1 MFTIEDLKLGRCA
14 VINDGTREELNKV
27 LKLAFPDSKL
37 KVIRGR
43 RYYFLDM
50 QLHVEDSVYVW
61 DLDDDTKLPTQ
72 SVKDF
77 LSKKL
82 KRGDLVWV
90 SDADPNKRD
99 TKAIY
104 ITKAEGANY
113 PYITVAKSDEDNY
126 HAGNRFATAEYLY
139 ATKVEESDEVV
150 MTIEEIEKALNI
162 KGLKIVK

>member
-1 MFTIEDLKLGRCA
+1 MFTIEDLSKGNCA
-14 VINDGTREELNKV
+14 VINDGTLEELREV
-27 LKLAFPDSKL
+27 LKLAFPNDEGI
-37 KVIRGR
+37 VCVN
-43 RYYFLDM
+43 YEFYFVSRS
-50 QLHVEDSVYVW
+50 HNTVWVYGNS
-61 DLDDDTKLPTQ
+61 TNLPTQ

-77 LSKKL
+77 LIKEL

-90 SDADPNKRD
+90 SDNDPNKRD

-126 HAGNRFATAEYLY
+126 HAGNRFSTGEYLY
-139 ATKVEESDEVV
+139 ATKVEEPKEVE

-162 KGLKIVK
+162 KNLKIVK

>member
-1 MFTIEDLKLGRCA
+1 MFTIEDLKQGRCA
-14 VINDGTREELNKV
+14 VINDGTLEELREV
-27 LKLAFPDSKL
+27 LRLAFPDSIL
-37 KVIRGR
+37 DVAGGC
-43 RYYFLDM
+43 RYYFLDKK
-50 QLHVEDSVYVW
+50 LKNEDEIYVW
-61 DLDDDTKLPTQ
+61 DLDNNTNLPTK

-77 LSKKL
+77 LTKEL

-90 SDADPNKRD
+90 SDNDPDKRA

-126 HAGNRFATAEYLY
+126 HAGNIFATGEYLY
-139 ATKVEESDEVV
+139 ATKVEEPKEVE

-162 KGLKIVK
+162 KNLKIVK

>member
-1 MFTIEDLKLGRCA
+1 MFTIEDLSKGNCA
-14 VINDGTREELNKV
+14 VINDGTLEELSEV
-27 LKLAFPDSKL
+27 LRLAFPNDKSVVESYIGYK
-37 KVIRGR
+37 
-43 RYYFLDM
+43 YF
-50 QLHVEDSVYVW
+50 SVMDENCW
-61 DLDDDTKLPTQ
+61 DCWNQITLPKQ

-77 LSKKL
+77 LIKEL

-90 SDADPNKRD
+90 SDNDPNKRD

-126 HAGNRFATAEYLY
+126 HAGNRFATGEYLY
-139 ATKVEESDEVV
+139 ATKVEEPKEVE

-162 KGLKIVK
+162 KLKIIK

>member
-1 MFTIEDLKLGRCA
+1 MFTIEDLRQGRCA
-14 VINDGTREELNKV
+14 VINDGTLEELREV
-27 LKLAFPDSKL
+27 LGLAFPNDKS
-37 KVIRGR
+37 VVASYISY
-43 RYYFLDM
+43 RYFTVMDKNY
-50 QLHVEDSVYVW
+50 W
-61 DLDDDTKLPTQ
+61 DCWTQISLPKQ

-77 LSKKL
+77 LTKEL

-90 SDADPNKRD
+90 SDNDPNKRD

-126 HAGNRFATAEYLY
+126 HAGNRFATGEYLY
-139 ATKVEESDEVV
+139 ATKVEEPKEVE

-162 KGLKIVK
+162 KLKIVK

>member
-1 MFTIEDLKLGRCA
+1 MFTIEDLKQGKCA
-14 VINDGTREELNKV
+14 VINDGTLEELREV
-27 LKLAFPDSKL
+27 LRLAFPNSNSTGGLYKFYYA
-37 KVIRGR
+37 
-43 RYYFLDM
+43 RYNA
-50 QLHVEDSVYVW
+50 W
-61 DLDDDTKLPTQ
+61 DCVDNCSFPTQ

-77 LSKKL
+77 LIKEL

-90 SDADPNKRD
+90 SDNDPNKRD

-126 HAGNRFATAEYLY
+126 HAGNRFSTGEYLY
-139 ATKVEESDEVV
+139 ATKVEEPKEVE

-162 KGLKIVK
+162 KLKIIK